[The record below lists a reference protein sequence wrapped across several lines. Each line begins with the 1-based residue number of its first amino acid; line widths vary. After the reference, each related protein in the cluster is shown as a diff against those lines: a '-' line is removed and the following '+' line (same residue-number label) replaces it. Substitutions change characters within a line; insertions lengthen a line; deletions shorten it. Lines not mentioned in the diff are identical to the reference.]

1 MKIVI
6 IGAGQ
11 GLGKVLSKMLRV
23 RGHEVVS
30 GFRSMASDDWTKEAG
45 ILGLPMDV
53 IDQEQLKV
61 AADLVKEQLGEVDAV
76 VDVAGVLLDSDRT
89 QNLLEES
96 LEGVRQ
102 HLEVNTIGV
111 LAAFRAFYPILK
123 KGGKFLAVTSE
134 GGSFTCAGSL
144 FPAYGI
150 SKTAANKIVQT
161 LRFTVDDV
169 EILAVHPGRMNTVMG
184 RMTAQIEAEEAA
196 EGFCGLLEG
205 SIPVNGKKAWF
216 IDYKGNEMP
225 L

>member
-1 MKIVI
+1 MKIVV

-11 GLGKVLSKMLRV
+11 GLGKVLSKMLRA

-30 GFRSMASDDWTKEAG
+30 GFRSIASDDWTKGAG

-53 IDQEQLKV
+53 IDQEQLKA
-61 AADLVKEQLGEVDAV
+61 AADVVKEKLGEVDAV

-111 LAAFRAFYPILK
+111 LAAFQAFYPVLK

-150 SKTAANKIVQT
+150 SKTAANKVVQT

-184 RMTAQIEAEEAA
+184 RTTAQIEADEAA

-205 SIPVNGKKAWF
+205 SIPVDGKKAWF

>member
-1 MKIVI
+1 
-6 IGAGQ
+6 
-11 GLGKVLSKMLRV
+11 
-23 RGHEVVS
+23 
-30 GFRSMASDDWTKEAG
+30 
-45 ILGLPMDV
+45 MDV
-53 IDQEQLKV
+53 TDQEQLK
-61 AADLVKEQLGEVDAV
+61 AAAGAVKEQLGEVDAV

-89 QNLLEES
+89 QNLMEEPLED
-96 LEGVRQ
+96 VRQ
-102 HLEVNTIGV
+102 HLEVNAIGV

-134 GGSFTCAGSL
+134 GGSFTCAGKL

-184 RMTAQIEAEEAA
+184 RTTAQIEAEEAA

-205 SIPVNGKKAWF
+205 SIPVDGEKAWF

>member
-1 MKIVI
+1 MKIII

-30 GFRSMASDDWTKEAG
+30 GFRNMNSDDWTKEAG

-53 IDQEQLKV
+53 TDQEQMK
-61 AADLVKEQLGEVDAV
+61 AAAGIVKEQMGEVDAV
-76 VDVAGVLLDSDRT
+76 VDVAGVLLNSDRER
-89 QNLLEES
+89 NLMEEPLED
-96 LEGVRQ
+96 VRQ
-102 HLEVNTIGV
+102 HLEVNAIGV

-150 SKTAANKIVQT
+150 SKTAANKIIQT

-184 RMTAQIEAEEAA
+184 RTTAQIEAEEAA

-205 SIPVNGKKAWF
+205 SIPVDGEKAWF

>member
-1 MKIVI
+1 MKIII

-30 GFRSMASDDWTKEAG
+30 GFRNMNSDDWTKEAG

-53 IDQEQLKV
+53 TDQEQMK
-61 AADLVKEQLGEVDAV
+61 AAAGIVKEQMGEVDAV
-76 VDVAGVLLDSDRT
+76 VDVAGVLLNSDRER
-89 QNLLEES
+89 NLMEEPLED
-96 LEGVRQ
+96 VRQ
-102 HLEVNTIGV
+102 HLEVNAIGV
-111 LAAFRAFYPILK
+111 LAAFRAFYPVMK

-134 GGSFTCAGSL
+134 GGSFTCTGSL

-150 SKTAANKIVQT
+150 SKTAANKIIQT
-161 LRFTVDDV
+161 LRFTVDNV

-184 RMTAQIEAEEAA
+184 RTTAQIEAEEAA

-205 SIPVNGKKAWF
+205 SIPVDGEKAWF

>member
-11 GLGKVLSKMLRV
+11 GLGKVLSQMLHE

-30 GFRSMASDDWTKEAG
+30 GFRTMSSDDWTEKAG
-45 ILGLPMDV
+45 IFGLPMDV
-53 IDQEQLKV
+53 TNEEQLKT
-61 AADLVKEQLGEVDAV
+61 AAAAVEERLGHVDAV
-76 VDVAGVLLDSDRT
+76 VDVAGVLLNSDRT
-89 QNLLEES
+89 LNLMEEP
-96 LEGVRQ
+96 LDDVRR
-102 HLEVNTIGV
+102 HLEVNAIGV

-150 SKTAANKIVQT
+150 SKTAANKVVQT

-169 EILAVHPGRMNTVMG
+169 EVLAVHPGRMNTVMG
-184 RMTAQIEAEEAA
+184 RTTAQIEAEEAA
-196 EGFCGLLEG
+196 VGFCEILEG
-205 SIPVNGKKAWF
+205 KIPVDGNSAWF
-216 IDYKGNEMP
+216 IDYRGMEMP

>member
-1 MKIVI
+1 MKIII

-30 GFRSMASDDWTKEAG
+30 GFRNMNSDDWTKEAG
-45 ILGLPMDV
+45 ILGLQMDAT
-53 IDQEQLKV
+53 DQEQLK
-61 AADLVKEQLGEVDAV
+61 AAAGAVKEQLREVDAV

-89 QNLLEES
+89 QNLMEEPLED
-96 LEGVRQ
+96 VRQ
-102 HLEVNTIGV
+102 HLEVNAIGV
-111 LAAFRAFYPILK
+111 LAVFRAFYPILK

-134 GGSFTCAGSL
+134 GGSFACAGNL

-184 RMTAQIEAEEAA
+184 RTTAQIEAEEAA

-205 SIPVNGKKAWF
+205 SIPVDGEKAWF

>member
-1 MKIVI
+1 MKIII

-30 GFRSMASDDWTKEAG
+30 GFRNMNSDDWTKEAG

-53 IDQEQLKV
+53 TDQEQMK
-61 AADLVKEQLGEVDAV
+61 AAAGIVKEQMGEVDAV
-76 VDVAGVLLDSDRT
+76 VDVAGVLLNSDRER
-89 QNLLEES
+89 NLMEEPLED
-96 LEGVRQ
+96 VRQ
-102 HLEVNTIGV
+102 HLEVNAIGV
-111 LAAFRAFYPILK
+111 
-123 KGGKFLAVTSE
+123 LAVTSE

-150 SKTAANKIVQT
+150 SKTAANKIIQT
-161 LRFTVDDV
+161 LRFTVDNV

-184 RMTAQIEAEEAA
+184 RTTAQIEAEEAA

-205 SIPVNGKKAWF
+205 SIPVDGEKAWF